1 MEIIKPGI
9 NVNFVGKMMKI
20 CLYVSISLTVL
31 SILYLIVRGGPNM
44 GIDFAG
50 GTSVQIKFQKAT
62 EIEKIRDALKATHLE
77 GSVIQ
82 QVGTQQE
89 NEFLLRTELST
100 SDLKGLSDK
109 IEESLAT
116 VYGKGSFELRKVEV
130 VGPKAGKDLR
140 QKGLLALCLAILGML
155 IYITWRYEFRY
166 ALGGIIALVHD
177 VIVTVGV
184 FTILGREFTLT
195 VIAAL
200 LTIIGYSINDTIVV
214 FDRIRENIRKNPKQ
228 DLREVINV
236 SINQTL
242 SRTILTSFTVFL
254 VVLALYLFGGTVIN
268 DFAFVLLVGVV
279 FGTYSSVFIA
289 SPLVLIWE
297 TYKPSKRMRKK

>member
-1 MEIIKPGI
+1 MELIRPGI
-9 NVNFVGKMMKI
+9 NINFVGKMRMFF
-20 CLYVSISLTVL
+20 YFSITLTLL
-31 SILYLIVRGGPNM
+31 SILYLVLRGGPIM

-50 GTSVQIKFQKAT
+50 GTSVQVRFHQAT
-62 EIEKIRDALKATHLE
+62 EIDKIRGALKSINLE
-77 GSVIQ
+77 NSIIQ
-82 QVGTQQE
+82 QVGARDDH
-89 NEFLLRTELST
+89 EFLLRTEMST
-100 SDLKGLSDK
+100 SDLKGLHDK
-109 IEESLAT
+109 MEEALTA
-116 VYGKGSFELRKVEV
+116 VYGKGNIEVRKVEV

-140 QKGLLALCLAILGML
+140 QKGLLALLLSLLGML
-155 IYITWRYEFRY
+155 LYITWRYEFRY
-166 ALGGIIALVHD
+166 ALGGIVALIHD

-184 FTILGREFTLT
+184 FTLLGKEFTLT

-214 FDRIRENIRKNPKQ
+214 FDRIRENIKKNPKQ
-228 DLREVINV
+228 DLGEVINT

-254 VVLALYLFGGTVIN
+254 VVLALYFFGGSVIN

-289 SPLVLIWE
+289 SPLVLVWE
-297 TYKPSKRMRKK
+297 TYRPSKRIRKR